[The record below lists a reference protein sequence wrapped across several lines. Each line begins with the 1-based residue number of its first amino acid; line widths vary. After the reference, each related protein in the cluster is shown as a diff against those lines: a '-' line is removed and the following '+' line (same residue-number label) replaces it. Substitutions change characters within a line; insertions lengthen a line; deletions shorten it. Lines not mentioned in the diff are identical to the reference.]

1 MSAAIKVACYILA
14 MMGVLCI
21 VCCVWCVYRLFN
33 YEDGGSD
40 E

>member
-1 MSAAIKVACYILA
+1 MSATIKVACYILS

-21 VCCVWCVYRLFN
+21 VCCAWGVYQLFN